1 MIWAN
6 DVRSKARVKRDSLGL
21 GLADSVP
28 GEQVLNVLLQ
38 ATGFTRNALPHGDPL
53 LMGALALLDRD
64 YEAIYEDK
72 SLPANVRCYNAAHEF
87 AHLFLHGTDG
97 CCGEEDLGDPSGA
110 DPIPLGEGKVEGYS
124 PRQRR
129 EAEANVYAAEILLPR
144 PLAVHLFENKGFH
157 AGLISAE
164 LGLPLTLVYAQL
176 QETMLLPEPAK
187 LPPFNAAK
195 RPPSTSSLD
204 LSQAKA
210 AQATG
215 PLLVSAGPGTGKTK
229 TLVGRCVY
237 LTKTCGIAA
246 ENILALTFSNKAA
259 QEMRERLLVA
269 GVGTE
274 NAGPWVG
281 TFHSFGLDVLRQFGE
296 RIGLIGNLKLL
307 DRVDQIALLENNLI
321 DLQLEHLE
329 NLHSPATA
337 IARILTAISRAK
349 DEGKTPDEYEQLVR
363 AVPEPDNSLLE
374 VAHCYHVYERL
385 MATNGF
391 LDFGDLI
398 MRTVRLFHSDFAVA
412 AKFRERYPYVLA
424 DEYQDVN
431 RVSAKMIRLLAGEDA
446 AGLWVVGDERQSIY
460 RFRGASP
467 ANIAGFKRDYPT
479 SREEALDVNY
489 RSLNPIVGLFSE
501 MARAMAPVEERGDLQ
516 GWTAERGAT
525 AAEPGPVVSFA
536 EAPDADSQAAG
547 IVEAMAA
554 AHRRGYSY
562 RDQAILCRSHS
573 QAAELCDLLTRR
585 GARVLYLG
593 DLLERTEIKDLLCVL
608 SLCGNGDN
616 AALLRVSAFPEYAV
630 PQADCLKVLGRLQE
644 KEAEFLAAMQSVMPP
659 HGSGLLDGVSEAACN
674 GLVRLAAHLQT
685 LAGLV
690 NPAQML
696 KKYLFGLSRYLHA
709 QPADETH
716 AQPADETHEFL
727 LTLRGMAIYQ
737 LLQLAGSYD
746 KRLVKQDAGDRPLAP
761 VDDFIGHLRRL
772 HAEGELLRGVSPD
785 GAQEMDAVRV
795 LTVHAA
801 KGLEFP
807 VVFLPNLGTSQ
818 WPATGGYPPLPVPP
832 GMVEQIVTDMDEEN
846 CLFFVALS
854 RAKDRLVLSRCTTSP
869 NGNIRNPSRL
879 WTMVLPWLQAT
890 GSGPLAWGAALVSAN
905 VVEEAVTAEGADL
918 GVHAASDLD
927 KYMQCPQKYYLAKV
941 LGLKGQPS
949 VGADPKLYKCLY
961 SVLDWLAGQWQAGN
975 TPGETEIAEALDKVW
990 ATDGPT
996 GHAYAAKHK
1005 DAAIKLLQKA
1015 LPDGTE
1021 VLKPLTDPFLTLT
1034 FPSCRIR
1041 TRPQSIGVDPAGT
1054 VIITRYKMGKPKEAD
1069 QREARLALVRHAA
1082 AETHPGQTC
1091 QLQLRY
1097 LRTGKTIVVEPPNT
1111 KVQINNEWKRARKY
1125 EEAAVGVALGRFA
1138 PDPESANTCK
1148 SCPYVFVCP
1157 KSA

>member
-1 MIWAN
+1 MTWAN
-6 DVRSKARVKRDSLGL
+6 DVRRKARIKRDSLGL

-28 GEQVLNVLLQ
+28 GEQVLTVLLQ
-38 ATGFTRNALPHGDPL
+38 ATGYTRNALPHGDPL

-129 EAEANVYAAEILLPR
+129 EAEANVYAAEMLLPR
-144 PLAVHLFENKGFH
+144 PLVVHLFQNKGFH
-157 AGLISAE
+157 AGLISAK

-176 QETMLLPEPAK
+176 QEAMLLPEPAK
-187 LPPFNAAK
+187 LPPPNAAE
-195 RPPSTSSLD
+195 RPPSTASLD
-204 LSQAKA
+204 SSQAKA
-210 AQATG
+210 AQAAG

-259 QEMRERLLVA
+259 QEMRERLLAA

-296 RIGLIGNLKLL
+296 RVGLSGKLKLL
-307 DRVDQIALLENNLI
+307 DRVDQIALLENNLV

-337 IARILTAISRAK
+337 IARILTAISRVK
-349 DEGKTPDEYEQLVR
+349 DEGKTPAEYEQLVR

-374 VAHCYHVYERL
+374 VAHCYQVYERL
-385 MATNGF
+385 MAMNGF

-398 MRTVRLFHSDFAVA
+398 MRTVRLLRCDSAVA
-412 AKFRERYPYVLA
+412 AEFRRRYPYVLA

-431 RVSAKMIRLLAGEDA
+431 RVSAEMIRLLAGEDA

-467 ANIAGFKRDYPT
+467 ANIAGFKHDYPA
-479 SREEALDVNY
+479 SREEALAVNY

-501 MARAMAPVEERGDLQ
+501 MARAMGPVEGRGDLPD
-516 GWTAERGAT
+516 WMAERGGT
-525 AAEPGPVVSFA
+525 AAEPGPIVSFA
-536 EAPDADSQAAG
+536 EAPNADSQAAG

-554 AHRRGYSY
+554 ARGRGYSY

-585 GARVLYLG
+585 GAPVLYLG

-630 PQADCLKVLGRLQE
+630 PQAECLKVLGRLQE
-644 KEAEFLAAMQSVMPP
+644 KGAEFLAAMQSVMPP
-659 HGSGLLDGVSEAACN
+659 HGSGLLDGVSEAACK
-674 GLVRLAAHLQT
+674 GLVRLALHLQT

-696 KKYLFGLSRYLHA
+696 KQYLFGVSGYLHA
-709 QPADETH
+709 RPADET
-716 AQPADETHEFL
+716 QEFL
-727 LTLRGMAIYQ
+727 WTLRGMAIYQ

-746 KRLVKQDAGDRPLAP
+746 KRLVKQDTGDAPLAP
-761 VDDFIGHLRRL
+761 VDDFLGHLRRL
-772 HAEGELLRGVSPD
+772 HTEGELLRGVSPD

-832 GMVEQIVTDMDEEN
+832 GMVEQNETDMNEED

-854 RAKDRLVLSRCTTSP
+854 RAKDRLVLSRSATSP
-869 NGNIRNPSRL
+869 NGNTRNPSRL

-890 GSGPLAWGAALVSAN
+890 GSGPLSWGAAPVSADL
-905 VVEEAVTAEGADL
+905 VEEAVAAEGADL
-918 GVHAASDLD
+918 GAHAASDLD
-927 KYMQCPQKYYLAKV
+927 EYMRCPQKYYLAKV
-941 LGLKGQPS
+941 LGLKGRPA

-961 SVLDWLAGQWQAGN
+961 SVLDWLGGQWQAGN

-996 GHAYAAKHK
+996 GHAHAAKHK
-1005 DAAIKLLQKA
+1005 DAALKLLQKA

-1041 TRPQSIGVDPAGT
+1041 TRPQSIGVDQAGT
-1054 VIITRYKMGKPKEAD
+1054 VIITRYKAGKPKADD
-1069 QREARLALVRHAA
+1069 QREARLALLRHAA

-1091 QLQLRY
+1091 QLKLRY
-1097 LRTGKTIVVEPPNT
+1097 LRTGETIVVDPPNT
-1111 KVQINNEWKRARKY
+1111 KVQTNNEWKRARKY
-1125 EEAAVGVALGRFA
+1125 EEAAVGVALGKFA
-1138 PDPESANTCK
+1138 PDPESSNTCK